1 MFQDFCHDAFGLLQ
15 HVVIP
20 EAQDAV
26 ALVLQKQAALLV
38 VGLLVGVL
46 SAVQFD
52 FDNQPDFR
60 GGKIGDVTANN
71 VLAAEFDA
79 VQLSTA
85 QVSP

>member
-52 FDNQPDFR
+52 NQPDCR
-60 GGKIGDVTANN
+60 GGKIGDVTAND

-79 VQLSTA
+79 VQLSAA
-85 QVSP
+85 QAPP